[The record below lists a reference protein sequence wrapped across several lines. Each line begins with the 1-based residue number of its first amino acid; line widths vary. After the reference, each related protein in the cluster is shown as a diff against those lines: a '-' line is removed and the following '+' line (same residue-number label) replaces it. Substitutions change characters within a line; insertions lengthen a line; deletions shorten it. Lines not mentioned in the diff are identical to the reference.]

1 MVLLPESPLAVT
13 LERAEEIRQAASR
26 FNITHEGA
34 VLDPVTL
41 TVGVAVYPDHATD
54 MAGLLRAADEAM
66 YEAKHAG
73 GDRVLVAQPANS
85 QGSTI
90 ASS

>member
-1 MVLLPESPLAVT
+1 MLRDLSPSAESPLDVT
-13 LERAEEIRQAASR
+13 LRRAEEIRRAARR
-26 FNITHEGA
+26 FTITHDGS
-34 VLDPVTL
+34 VLDAITV

-73 GDRVLVAQPANS
+73 GDRVQVAQTP
-85 QGSTI
+85 G
-90 ASS
+90 

>member
-1 MVLLPESPLAVT
+1 VVLLPESSLDVT

-41 TVGVAVYPDHATD
+41 TVGVAVYPDHASD

-73 GDRVLVAQPANS
+73 GDRVLVARPTNGQNS
-85 QGSTI
+85 TT
-90 ASS
+90 ASA